1 MSVSAIPSP
10 PPLHH
15 PVAAPWSRHLRET
28 LAVGLPLA
36 ATQLM
41 QVAIGVTDTVM
52 VGWLGAEPLAALT
65 LATQSWFMVFMFGGG
80 FAHAVLPLA
89 ASARGASDVRG
100 VRRSVRMGLW
110 VLALYSIVAL
120 ALLSQTERFLLAI
133 GQDPQAAS
141 DARIYIAIAMWA
153 LLPALGI
160 MGLRSFLV
168 AIGKAHV
175 VLWATM
181 AMALANAALNWVL
194 IFGHLGFPALGIQG
208 AALAT
213 VGCNIVGFG
222 VLAAYCATQTQARTY
237 ELFVRFWR
245 PDWPAFF
252 EVVRLGWPI
261 GATIIAEVALFYAAS
276 LMMGWIGVIQ
286 LAAHGIAL
294 QIASVTFM
302 IPLGLANAAT
312 MRVGLALG
320 SGDTVNLARAAVTV
334 QVLSAIIAGAAAIT
348 FWLFPETLIGLFL
361 DAGNANTDAVLAAGV
376 PLLAMAA
383 AFQLVDAL
391 QAVGSGLLRGLKD
404 TRMPMII
411 AIIAYWG
418 IGLPAGYLLAFT
430 ANYGGPGIWAGLA
443 LGLAG
448 AAVMMNWRFARRQSL
463 GLVPQ
468 IS

>member
-1 MSVSAIPSP
+1 MRIDGLD
-10 PPLHH
+10 PL
-15 PVAAPWSRHLRET
+15 L
-28 LAVGLPLA
+28 
-36 ATQLM
+36 
-41 QVAIGVTDTVM
+41 
-52 VGWLGAEPLAALT
+52 LG
-65 LATQSWFMVFMFGGG
+65 SHGGG
-80 FAHAVLPLA
+80 RAVVV
-89 ASARGASDVRG
+89 SDRAR
-100 VRRSVRMGLW
+100 RRL
-110 VLALYSIVAL
+110 
-120 ALLSQTERFLLAI
+120 
-133 GQDPQAAS
+133 
-141 DARIYIAIAMWA
+141 
-153 LLPALGI
+153 
-160 MGLRSFLV
+160 
-168 AIGKAHV
+168 
-175 VLWATM
+175 
-181 AMALANAALNWVL
+181 
-194 IFGHLGFPALGIQG
+194 
-208 AALAT
+208 
-213 VGCNIVGFG
+213 G
-222 VLAAYCATQTQARTY
+222 VLAAYCATQAQARTY

-245 PDWPAFF
+245 PDWPAFI